1 MSGEMVLQG
10 TPLLEVQLRIS
21 DPVES
26 SDAEQCEEH
35 RIMYRIATT
44 LKKKMLVAKL
54 LMTDHV
60 RVCYGNNDTVIMQS
74 YRDPYCVSI

>member
-35 RIMYRIATT
+35 RIMYRIAIT
-44 LKKKMLVAKL
+44 LKKKNVGCKIA
-54 LMTDHV
+54 
-60 RVCYGNNDTVIMQS
+60 ND
-74 YRDPYCVSI
+74 

>member
-1 MSGEMVLQG
+1 
-10 TPLLEVQLRIS
+10 
-21 DPVES
+21 
-26 SDAEQCEEH
+26 
-35 RIMYRIATT
+35 
-44 LKKKMLVAKL
+44 MLVAKL